1 MKIAYNGAVIGS
13 IGGGIGQ
20 AEAVDHARGTVTGDF
35 DPSLVERIPETP
47 IETRHLIR
55 EGITAA
61 AGDTLSLLG
70 TASDGAQL
78 LLFHMATLIKGLSTA
93 NSLAE
98 VRDATDAFMPLAD
111 AFLGKVA
118 AGEVKLP
125 FKLKGEEAVMAE
137 IETRATAVADAL
149 IHAQKGG

>member
-1 MKIAYNGAVIGS
+1 MKISFEGRVIYDGA
-13 IGGGIGQ
+13 
-20 AEAVDHARGTVTGDF
+20 
-35 DPSLVERIPETP
+35 LVP
-47 IETRHLIR
+47 IEEVAAASGVAVEEVTVEYTALEQRDAIR
-55 EGITAA
+55 RAISAQ

-78 LLFHMATLIKGLSTA
+78 LLFHMATLVKGLSTA

-125 FKLKGEEAVMAE
+125 FQLKGEAAVMTE

>member
-1 MKIAYNGAVIGS
+1 MKVFLNGAHVLTISGVIS
-13 IGGGIGQ
+13 Q
-20 AEAVDHARGTVTGDF
+20 SVALAEVRVIHPEAQNGDV
-35 DPSLVERIPETP
+35 SRVGETP
-47 IETRHLIR
+47 DEARALIR
-55 EGITAA
+55 EGIEAA

-78 LLFHMATLIKGLSTA
+78 LLFHMATLVKGLSTA

-118 AGEVKLP
+118 ADEVKLP

-137 IETRATAVADAL
+137 IETRATAVAEAL
-149 IHAQKGG
+149 IASQNG

>member
-1 MKIAYNGAVIGS
+1 MKIIHNGSHVLTVSGYISVADAQAGVLGVIGD
-13 IGGGIGQ
+13 GF
-20 AEAVDHARGTVTGDF
+20 EADT
-35 DPSLVERIPETP
+35 VERIPETD
-47 IETRHLIR
+47 EEARALLR
-55 EGITAA
+55 EGIGAA
-61 AGDTLSLLG
+61 VGDPLSLLG

-78 LLFHMATLIKGLSTA
+78 LLFHLATLVKGLSTA

-111 AFLGKVA
+111 AFLGKVE

-125 FKLKGEEAVMAE
+125 FQLKGEAAVMLE
-137 IETRATAVADAL
+137 IETRATAVAAAL